1 MTRFSLIAVL
11 ASSMCLA
18 ACSSFPS
25 LSLPWTK
32 QEAPVAAAP
41 AKVKKNDMSGDRVTI
56 QDEEGT
62 VEVQKVEF
70 RPGVSS
76 ATVERLARRFG
87 CTGSTGAGL
96 VTDKGP
102 VEVYRMKCDDG
113 TTFMAQC
120 ELRQC
125 RPMR

>member
-1 MTRFSLIAVL
+1 MTRFSLIAML
-11 ASSMCLA
+11 ASSMCLT

-25 LSLPWTK
+25 LSLPWKTE
-32 QEAPVAAAP
+32 Q
-41 AKVKKNDMSGDRVTI
+41 KNDASGNRITI

-87 CTGSTGAGL
+87 CTGSMGAGL
-96 VTDKGP
+96 VTNKGP
-102 VEVYRMKCDDG
+102 VEVYLMKCDNG
-113 TTFMAQC
+113 TTYMAQ
-120 ELRQC
+120 
-125 RPMR
+125 

>member
-1 MTRFSLIAVL
+1 MMRFSLIAML
-11 ASSMCLA
+11 ASSMCLT

-25 LSLPWTK
+25 ISLPWTT
-32 QEAPVAAAP
+32 QQPAAEAAPV
-41 AKVKKNDMSGDRVTI
+41 KTKKTDTSGDRVTV

-102 VEVYRMKCDDG
+102 VVVSRLKCDNG

-120 ELRQC
+120 ELRQ
-125 RPMR
+125 